1 MSLPTSLAS
10 ELSRLT
16 TIVVNNYNNFKLFF
30 TAFRDCCEIP
40 LFRNVASKKSLKNQP
55 VSTASRGVCSILILS
70 LVHSLPWNEVNYVY
84 DFGFIPVASH
94 GVFAERE

>member
-1 MSLPTSLAS
+1 MMPKKSTSL
-10 ELSRLT
+10 
-16 TIVVNNYNNFKLFF
+16 
-30 TAFRDCCEIP
+30 
-40 LFRNVASKKSLKNQP
+40 
-55 VSTASRGVCSILILS
+55 RGKPRSMFYTNIS

>member
-1 MSLPTSLAS
+1 MGKYKTLSQPLNLRKEGS
-10 ELSRLT
+10 ESR
-16 TIVVNNYNNFKLFF
+16 FW
-30 TAFRDCCEIP
+30 RDE
-40 LFRNVASKKSLKNQP
+40 
-55 VSTASRGVCSILILS
+55 VSCILILS

>member
-1 MSLPTSLAS
+1 MNQTPS
-10 ELSRLT
+10 
-16 TIVVNNYNNFKLFF
+16 FKLK
-30 TAFRDCCEIP
+30 IH
-40 LFRNVASKKSLKNQP
+40 QP
-55 VSTASRGVCSILILS
+55 VSAASRGVCSILILS